1 MSDIL
6 PNGKLPH
13 DFLEELLKR
22 YTITDDSVI
31 EGPATGVDAALLRS
45 ERQLLFAK
53 TDPVTFV
60 TEDLGNYIVNI
71 NANDLAAMGG
81 EPRWFLVT
89 LLFPAGVTTR
99 GEVETAFSGIH
110 EACRELSV
118 AFCGGHTEI
127 TDAVTRIVA
136 SGTMLGESMT
146 DRTFPV
152 SFARANDSIVMTKGI
167 AIEGTSI
174 IARERRQEVFEKW
187 GWEFLAGCVDFLK
200 NPGISVL
207 PEARAASRVQG
218 VHAMHDLT
226 EGGLSAALHELAD
239 ASGNGFVVDRE
250 SIHVFRETGA
260 LCAKYGIDPLGL
272 IASGSLLIAVDGD
285 NERELVDAISS
296 KGIRADV
303 IGKLVD
309 NGRWRKITTE
319 DGEVDLKRYERDEIL
334 KL

>member
-13 DFLEELLKR
+13 DFLDELLKR
-22 YTITDDSVI
+22 YTITDESVV
-31 EGPATGVDAALLRS
+31 EGPATGIDSALLRS
-45 ERQLLFAK
+45 ERQLIFVK

-60 TEDLGNYIVNI
+60 TEDLGSYIVNI

-110 EACRELSV
+110 EACDELSV

-127 TDAVTRIVA
+127 TDAVTRVVA

-152 SFARANDSIVMTKGI
+152 SYARANDSLILTKGI
-167 AIEGTSI
+167 AVEGTSI
-174 IARERRQEVFEKW
+174 IAREKRQEVFEKW
-187 GWEFLAGCVDFLK
+187 GWEFLAGCIDFLK

-207 PEARAASRVQG
+207 PEARAASRVHG

-239 ASGNGFVVDRE
+239 ASGNGFVVETE
-250 SIHVFRETGA
+250 SIHIFRETDA
-260 LCAKYGIDPLGL
+260 LCKKYGIDPLGL
-272 IASGSLLIAVDGD
+272 IASGSLLIAVEG
-285 NERELVDAISS
+285 EHEGELLETISS
-296 KGIRADV
+296 EGIRANV

-309 NGRWRKITTE
+309 NSTWRKITTVE
-319 DGEVDLKRYERDEIL
+319 GEVDLKRYESDEIL